1 MKVNFF
7 IAGAPKSGTTS
18 LYQYLCQHKEIE
30 MCSIKEPDF
39 FSCTALKKEQTYYG
53 NDPIQ
58 NLEKYNKLF
67 SNKKDLLRGEASVSY
82 LFYDD
87 VAKKIKKYNEKAKII
102 IILRNPVD
110 RAFSHYLM
118 DYRLGLVSENF
129 EDIINK
135 RINHKNALLY
145 YQQYVS
151 VGEYYHQVE
160 RYMKVFGPEK
170 LLIINYDDFKNNLAG
185 TFEKICLFL
194 NVSHTFKVDFTKSY
208 NSFKRPRSKI
218 VGWVYSFTRLRK
230 ILSQI
235 IPKIAINYIIKM
247 LFTESKKPKLSS
259 DARKFL
265 VSHYKDDIINLSKL
279 LNQDLSSW
287 IK

>member
-39 FSCTALKKEQTYYG
+39 FSCTALKKEQTYYV

-160 RYMKVFGPEK
+160 RYIKVFGPEK
-170 LLIINYDDFKNNLAG
+170 LLIINYEDFKNNLAD

-218 VGWVYSFTRLRK
+218 VRWVYSFTRLRK

-235 IPKIAINYIIKM
+235 IPKIAVNYIIKM

-265 VSHYKDDIINLSKL
+265 ISHYKDDIINLSKL

>member
-160 RYMKVFGPEK
+160 RYIKVFGPEK
-170 LLIINYDDFKNNLAG
+170 LLIINYEDFKNNLAG

-218 VGWVYSFTRLRK
+218 VRWVYSFTKLRK

-247 LFTESKKPKLSS
+247 LFTESKKPKLST

-265 VSHYKDDIINLSKL
+265 ISHYKDDIINLSKL

>member
-160 RYMKVFGPEK
+160 RYIKVFGPEK
-170 LLIINYDDFKNNLAG
+170 LLIINYEDFKNNLAD

-218 VGWVYSFTRLRK
+218 VRWVYSFTKLRK

-247 LFTESKKPKLSS
+247 LFTESKKPKLST

-265 VSHYKDDIINLSKL
+265 ISHYKDDIINLSKL

>member
-18 LYQYLCQHKEIE
+18 LYEYLCQHKEIE

-151 VGEYYHQVE
+151 VGEYYNQVE
-160 RYMKVFGPEK
+160 RYINVFGPEK
-170 LLIINYDDFKNNLAG
+170 LLIIN
-185 TFEKICLFL
+185 
-194 NVSHTFKVDFTKSY
+194 
-208 NSFKRPRSKI
+208 
-218 VGWVYSFTRLRK
+218 
-230 ILSQI
+230 
-235 IPKIAINYIIKM
+235 
-247 LFTESKKPKLSS
+247 
-259 DARKFL
+259 
-265 VSHYKDDIINLSKL
+265 
-279 LNQDLSSW
+279 
-287 IK
+287 

>member
-160 RYMKVFGPEK
+160 RYIKVFGPEK
-170 LLIINYDDFKNNLAG
+170 LLIINYEDFKNNLAD

-218 VGWVYSFTRLRK
+218 VRWVYSFTKLRK

-247 LFTESKKPKLSS
+247 LFTESKKPKLST

-265 VSHYKDDIINLSKL
+265 ISHYKDDIINLSKL

-287 IK
+287 TK

>member
-160 RYMKVFGPEK
+160 RYIKVFGPEK

-194 NVSHTFKVDFTKSY
+194 KVSHTFKVDFTKSY

-218 VGWVYSFTRLRK
+218 VRWVYSFTRLRK

-265 VSHYKDDIINLSKL
+265 ISHYKDDIINLSKL

>member
-39 FSCTALKKEQTYYG
+39 FSCTALKKKQTYYG

-58 NLEKYNKLF
+58 NLEEYNKLF

-160 RYMKVFGPEK
+160 RYIKVFGPEK

-218 VGWVYSFTRLRK
+218 VRWVYSFTKLRK

-265 VSHYKDDIINLSKL
+265 ISHYKDDIINLSKL

>member
-218 VGWVYSFTRLRK
+218 VRWVYSFTRLRK

>member
-160 RYMKVFGPEK
+160 RYIKVFGPEK
-170 LLIINYDDFKNNLAG
+170 LLIINYEDFKNNLAD

-218 VGWVYSFTRLRK
+218 VRWVYSFTRLRK

>member
-7 IAGAPKSGTTS
+7 IVGAPKSGTTS

-160 RYMKVFGPEK
+160 RYIKVFGPEK
-170 LLIINYDDFKNNLAG
+170 LLIINYEDFKNNLAD

-218 VGWVYSFTRLRK
+218 VRWVYSFTRLRK

-265 VSHYKDDIINLSKL
+265 ISHYKDDIINLSKL

>member
-7 IAGAPKSGTTS
+7 IVGAPKSGTTS

-145 YQQYVS
+145 YQQSVS

-160 RYMKVFGPEK
+160 RYIKVFGPEK
-170 LLIINYDDFKNNLAG
+170 LLIINYDDFKNNLAV

-218 VGWVYSFTRLRK
+218 VRWVYSFTKLRK

-265 VSHYKDDIINLSKL
+265 ISHYKDDIINLSKL

>member
-160 RYMKVFGPEK
+160 RYIKVFGPEK
-170 LLIINYDDFKNNLAG
+170 LLIINYDDFKNNLAD

-218 VGWVYSFTRLRK
+218 VRWVYSFTRLRK

-265 VSHYKDDIINLSKL
+265 ISHYKDDIINLSKL

>member
-39 FSCTALKKEQTYYG
+39 FSSTALKKEQTYYG
-53 NDPIQ
+53 NDPIKSI
-58 NLEKYNKLF
+58 EKYNKLF

-129 EDIINK
+129 EDIVKK
-135 RINHKNALLY
+135 RIDHKNALLY

-160 RYMKVFGPEK
+160 RYIKVFGPEK
-170 LLIINYDDFKNNLAG
+170 LLIVNYDDFKNNLADA
-185 TFEKICLFL
+185 FEKICLFL
-194 NVSHTFKVDFTKSY
+194 NISHTFKVDFTKSY
-208 NSFKRPRSKI
+208 NIYKRPRNKI
-218 VGWVYSFTRLRK
+218 VRWVYSFTRLRK

-235 IPKIAINYIIKM
+235 IPKIAVNYIIKM

-259 DARKFL
+259 GARKFL
-265 VSHYKDDIINLSKL
+265 ISHYKDDIINLSKL

>member
-160 RYMKVFGPEK
+160 RYIKVFGPEK
-170 LLIINYDDFKNNLAG
+170 LLIINYEDFKNNLAD

-194 NVSHTFKVDFTKSY
+194 NVSHKFKVDFTKSY
-208 NSFKRPRSKI
+208 NSYKRPRNKI
-218 VGWVYSFTRLRK
+218 VRWVYSFTRLRK

-235 IPKIAINYIIKM
+235 IPKIAVNYIIKM

-265 VSHYKDDIINLSKL
+265 ISHYKDDIINLSKL

>member
-160 RYMKVFGPEK
+160 RYIKVFGPEK

-218 VGWVYSFTRLRK
+218 VRWVYSFTKLRK

-247 LFTESKKPKLSS
+247 LFAESKKPKLST

-265 VSHYKDDIINLSKL
+265 ISHYKDDIINLSKL